1 MDRLSRQNTSKK
13 TLALNDI
20 VGQMDRYLQTIPSKK
35 QQYSH
40 SFQRHIEQ
48 LPNWITCEAT
58 KQVLIIF
65 TKQKTYQ
72 ASFLTTIV

>member
-65 TKQKTYQ
+65 TERKTYQ
-72 ASFLTTIV
+72 ASFLTTTV